1 MTDQNQYGQPQQ
13 PAPQKKPLHKRVW
26 FIVPTALVVLVV
38 LASAFS
44 GEDALSL
51 NGAMD
56 RKLTDP
62 GGVPHS
68 QTSRNAAKG
77 EWTATLLARPRSPYS
92 ALGSSVLLFFSSK
105 KCS

>member
-13 PAPQKKPLHKRVW
+13 PAPQKKPLLKRVW
-26 FIVPTALVVLVV
+26 FIVPTVLVV
-38 LASAFS
+38 LAGAFS

-56 RKLTDP
+56 WKLADP

-77 EWTATLLARPRSPYS
+77 EWTATL
-92 ALGSSVLLFFSSK
+92 
-105 KCS
+105 

>member
-1 MTDQNQYGQPQQ
+1 MAESAGAMPPEEDHSPMTDQNQYGQPQQ
-13 PAPQKKPLHKRVW
+13 PAPQKKPLLKRVW
-26 FIVPTALVVLVV
+26 FIVPTVLVVLVVLVV

-77 EWTATLLARPRSPYS
+77 EWTATL
-92 ALGSSVLLFFSSK
+92 
-105 KCS
+105 